1 MKKWLLTFYFCS
13 AIVAGCGGGGG
24 SSSPTFGGGTGAT
37 VISAADGSAMVY
49 GSVTISSLVDN
60 TSFSSTANI
69 NGNLAIPTSG
79 VTFPA
84 IVKVQSLSGGKA
96 NYGYIASS
104 AQASA
109 PVNPLST
116 LILSIASNG
125 NPATITSTTQLNSSS
140 LAVAKTA
147 VNAIFKSVFQA
158 FSVSGSTDLL
168 STNFPTDHTGLDLI
182 LDALNVKF
190 DATGNPTICTKLLN
204 ACKTLDL
211 ANLDTTAFSISASE
225 VSFLNSAP
233 IASCSNAIS
242 SLTASS
248 ITTDSTLYA
257 SDFLNSGLNAQAY
270 RQSLSAKFGG
280 MDATFNS
287 PIFIGTDSSNSYVFQ
302 FDYIN
307 TSTNQYAGSFTIP
320 FKIDSSG
327 KCVMAGDQLPFFIQ
341 VTSQITVQTRVDGT
355 SNAAATTSSPVR
367 GLVFKAG
374 GDASVQDTVTVNGS
388 PVTIKSLQ
396 FYMCDSSNNCSNRL
410 MDMVK
415 GTNNNGYY
423 YTPNGVNTIPVSG
436 YSTAGINTPDA
447 FYNGNVNPILVK
459 MIDSGGIEQ
468 KRFYLKIKGSYI
480 TAAEMN
486 AITLP
491 SITNAQAILGTSGAL
506 VNPSLTINVPT
517 GTIVQ
522 SVSLASGLV
531 SGQVTGTS
539 KFVLSGTSLSTAI
552 NRTIDSSSDYR
563 SIQLSASTTSGT
575 PISIKYVWSPT
586 CSGCV

>member
-423 YTPNGVNTIPVSG
+423 YTPNGVNTIPVIG